1 VIFMAVNM
9 TTADKALK
17 SFYLGVVS
25 EQLNTNTNPLFNKI
39 KMSTSNVWGKEVRKA
54 APFGINGG
62 VGAGTEDGDLPVSGS
77 NGYVQFVSQLK
88 NLYGRLE
95 ISDKAVRASENSAG
109 AFVNLL
115 NDEME
120 GLLRASKFNFSRM
133 LHGDGSGKLANVEYS
148 DTNKVTA
155 DNVRNLVEGMIVDVY
170 LENGTVQ
177 QAAATITSIDRANMV
192 VTMSGVALTSGFK
205 GFLTVQGSYNKEI
218 TGLGEIFKSTGN
230 LYGVDRATN
239 SWMVPY
245 MEGSVGTLSDTK
257 IQKAIDKIEDVTGGA
272 VDFIC
277 CSAGVK
283 RAYQEYLESTKRNVN
298 TLDLA
303 GGYKAISYS
312 GIPVVSDRFMPAG
325 TMYLLDTKEFN
336 LHQLC
341 DWRWLE
347 DQNGNILQR
356 VPGKPVY
363 TATLVKYAELMCN
376 RPASQGALTGITEA

>member
-1 VIFMAVNM
+1 MAVNL

-17 SFYLGVVS
+17 SYYLGVVS
-25 EQLNTNTNPLFNKI
+25 EQLNTSTNPFFNKI

-62 VGAGTEDGDLPVSGS
+62 VGAGTEDGELPISGS
-77 NGYVQFVSQLK
+77 NQYVQFVSTLK

-95 ISDKAVRASENSAG
+95 ISDKAVRASESSAG

-120 GLLRASKFNFSRM
+120 GLLKASKFNFSRM
-133 LHGDGSGKLANVEYS
+133 LHGDGSGKLAQAEYS
-148 DTNKVTA
+148 AANKISVDTVKNII
-155 DNVRNLVEGMIVDVY
+155 EGMIIDLYSDADTLVHP
-170 LENGTVQ
+170 
-177 QAAATITSIDRANMV
+177 AATITSIDRVNNV
-192 VTMSGVALTSGFK
+192 VTLAGVTIEDTYSGFI
-205 GFLTVQGSYNKEI
+205 TVQGSYNKEI
-218 TGLGEIFKSTGN
+218 TGLGEIFKQTGT
-230 LYGVDRATN
+230 LYGIDRSTN
-239 SWMVPY
+239 SWMVTY
-245 MEGSVGTLSDTK
+245 MEDSVGAIADTK
-257 IQKAIDKIEDVTGGA
+257 IQKAIDRIEENTGGK
-272 VDFIC
+272 VDFII

-283 RAYQEYLESTKRNVN
+283 RAYQAYLEFTKRNVN
-298 TLDLA
+298 TMELA

-312 GIPVVSDRFMPAG
+312 GIPIVSDRFMPAG
-325 TMYLLDTKEFN
+325 TMYLLDSKEFC

-376 RPASQGALTGITEA
+376 RPASQGMLTGITEA

>member
-1 VIFMAVNM
+1 MAVNLS
-9 TTADKALK
+9 TADKALK
-17 SFYLGVVS
+17 SYYLGVVS
-25 EQLNTNTNPLFNKI
+25 EQLNTSTNPFFNKI
-39 KMSTSNVWGKEVRKA
+39 KMSTSNVWGKEVRKT

-62 VGAGTEDGDLPVSGS
+62 VGAGTEDGELPVSGS
-77 NGYVQFVSQLK
+77 NNYVQFVSTLK

-95 ISDKAVRASENSAG
+95 ISDKAVRASESSAG

-120 GLLRASKFNFSRM
+120 GLLKASKFNFSRM
-133 LHGDGSGKLANVEYS
+133 LHGDGSGKLAQAEFSAPNKITV
-148 DTNKVTA
+148 DTVKNII
-155 DNVRNLVEGMIVDVY
+155 EGMIIDLYSDAETLVHS
-170 LENGTVQ
+170 
-177 QAAATITSIDRANMV
+177 AATITSIDRANNV
-192 VTMSGVALTSGFK
+192 VTLAGVTLQDTYSGFI
-205 GFLTVQGSYNKEI
+205 TVQGSFNKEI
-218 TGLGEIFKSTGN
+218 TGLSEIFKQTGT
-230 LYGVDRATN
+230 LYGVDRSTN

-245 MEGSVGTLSDTK
+245 IETLVGAIADTK
-257 IQKAIDKIEDVTGGA
+257 IQKAIDKIEENTGGK
-272 VDFIC
+272 VDFII

-283 RAYQEYLESTKRNVN
+283 RAYQAYLESTKRNVN
-298 TLDLA
+298 TMDLA

-312 GIPVVSDRFMPAG
+312 GIPIVSDRFVPPG
-325 TMYLLDTKEFN
+325 TMYLLDSKEFC

-376 RPASQGALTGITEA
+376 RPSSQGMLTGITEA